1 MNLSKKCPPLREL
14 PWRRSAFTLV
24 ELLVVIAI
32 IGILLSMLLPAAQSV
47 RESARRTKCMNN
59 VRQLGIALHNFES
72 AFKTFPPAFTDGHSW
87 TGIVLDYIE
96 QTNVADLYDRN
107 YPWHHAKNQDAIA
120 TVVPMFL
127 CPSNPNGRPFYHDKI
142 GNGKISA
149 VMDYAAITGVA
160 SVVYRAGY
168 AQPVSSSKGGLSGG
182 KGTQIRDIRDG
193 LSNTLMI
200 TEDAGRP
207 VHHVSTG
214 FGPDNLRVG
223 GGNLSVFNA
232 RVRGAGWADN
242 VNTIPVHGF
251 SADGLTCPGP
261 VAVNATN
268 NNEAFSF
275 HPGMAIG
282 LYCDGSVSGVHES
295 ISMQQYSEL
304 VTRAG
309 GEINSYSN

>member
-1 MNLSKKCPPLREL
+1 MNLSKTSRSLRKVN
-14 PWRRSAFTLV
+14 RRRQAFTLV

-32 IGILLSMLLPAAQSV
+32 IGILLAMLLPAAQSV

-59 VRQLGIALHNFES
+59 VRQLGLALHNFES
-72 AFKTFPPAFTDGHSW
+72 AYKTFPPAFTDGHCW
-87 TGIVLDYIE
+87 TGIILDYME
-96 QTNVADLYDRN
+96 QTDVADLYDRDYSWN
-107 YPWHHAKNQDAIA
+107 HAKNQDAIS
-120 TVVPMFL
+120 TVVPTFL

-160 SVVYRAGY
+160 AVVYREGY
-168 AQPVSSSKGGLSGG
+168 AEPVKQSKGALSGG

-193 LSNTLMI
+193 LSNTIMI

-207 VHHVSTG
+207 VHHLSTG
-214 FGPDNLRVG
+214 IGPDHLRVG
-223 GGNLSVFNA
+223 GGNLSVSRA
-232 RVRGAGWADN
+232 RVRGAGWADRAN
-242 VNTIPVHGF
+242 AIPVHGF

-261 VAVNATN
+261 IAINATN

-282 LYCDGSVSGVHES
+282 LFCDGSVSGVHEA

-309 GEINSYSN
+309 GETNSYFN

>member
-1 MNLSKKCPPLREL
+1 
-14 PWRRSAFTLV
+14 
-24 ELLVVIAI
+24 
-32 IGILLSMLLPAAQSV
+32 
-47 RESARRTKCMNN
+47 MNN

-87 TGIVLDYIE
+87 TGIILDYVE
-96 QTNVADLYDRN
+96 QTNVADLYDRD
-107 YPWHHAKNQDAIA
+107 YPWHHPKNQDAIS
-120 TVVPMFL
+120 TVVPTFL

-160 SVVYRAGY
+160 PVVYSAGY
-168 AQPVSSSKGGLSGG
+168 AEPVSSRKGGLSAG

-193 LSNTLMI
+193 LSNTIMI

-207 VHHVSTG
+207 VHHVSSG

-261 VAVNATN
+261 VAINATN
-268 NNEAFSF
+268 NNEAFGF

-282 LYCDGSVSGVHES
+282 LFCDGSVSGVHES

-309 GEINSYSN
+309 GELNSYSN